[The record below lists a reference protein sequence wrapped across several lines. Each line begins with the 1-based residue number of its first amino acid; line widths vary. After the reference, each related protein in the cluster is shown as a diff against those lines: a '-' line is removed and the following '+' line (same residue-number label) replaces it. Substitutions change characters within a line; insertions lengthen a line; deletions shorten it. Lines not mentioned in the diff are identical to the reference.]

1 MVINPPEEPTLTQV
15 SHRKRL
21 PALAPNRLLD
31 IPRGAKLPLLPGS
44 STLFRS
50 THLGKQLYQP
60 SSGFDL
66 GEPFCQIMTTKY
78 TSLHNP
84 HLHSYYKSTDNLR
97 RFKRGGYVTN
107 ENKKM
112 FEKRVTKR
120 QEPSLLPEGGDTC
133 HFGEWL
139 MQEESPDLHDP
150 KGQMRN
156 RDLDTINKELEKI
169 KATGQ
174 ENLHL
179 QWAEE
184 EKKQH
189 SQNKKKQLK
198 LRKKMEE
205 AWKKKE
211 MLLLLKIGDDVK
223 RESRTEHLRRKNR
236 EEKAKKAP
244 YCCQHH
250 HPPTASTATLLSC
263 SRHTTASMEPTQSTT
278 AVVTALNTT
287 RIIMHYM
294 QNLQKQASR

>member
-1 MVINPPEEPTLTQV
+1 MEHYLYARSRTADELLGTEEVDEV

-31 IPRGAKLPLLPGS
+31 IPFGAKLPLLPGS

-66 GEPFCQIMTTKY
+66 GEPFCQMMTTKY

-112 FEKRVTKR
+112 FEKRVTKQ

-156 RDLDTINKELEKI
+156 R
-169 KATGQ
+169 
-174 ENLHL
+174 
-179 QWAEE
+179 
-184 EKKQH
+184 
-189 SQNKKKQLK
+189 
-198 LRKKMEE
+198 

-236 EEKAKKAP
+236 EEKAKK
-244 YCCQHH
+244 
-250 HPPTASTATLLSC
+250 
-263 SRHTTASMEPTQSTT
+263 
-278 AVVTALNTT
+278 
-287 RIIMHYM
+287 
-294 QNLQKQASR
+294 

>member
-1 MVINPPEEPTLTQV
+1 MTGPRRGVLKTAMEHYLYARSRTADELLGTEEVDEV

-50 THLGKQLYQP
+50 THLGKQNTHLYQP

-156 RDLDTINKELEKI
+156 
-169 KATGQ
+169 
-174 ENLHL
+174 
-179 QWAEE
+179 
-184 EKKQH
+184 
-189 SQNKKKQLK
+189 S
-198 LRKKMEE
+198 

-236 EEKAKKAP
+236 EEKAKK
-244 YCCQHH
+244 
-250 HPPTASTATLLSC
+250 
-263 SRHTTASMEPTQSTT
+263 
-278 AVVTALNTT
+278 
-287 RIIMHYM
+287 
-294 QNLQKQASR
+294 KQAKLEKKMGWGANASSRPSVNGKKILLTSMVSQQPFDQIVNNITNKKRACFQ